1 MSCTNTLNKKK
12 IKQIKSFMKGGNLS
26 LCISMEVKIKQR
38 KHQPKILW
46 TGFPGEFQPILL
58 FLQLLHQSETFDSS
72 NRQ

>member
-1 MSCTNTLNKKK
+1 MSCTNTLKKKK
-12 IKQIKSFMKGGNLS
+12 IKQIKSFMKGGIL

-58 FLQLLHQSETFDSS
+58 FLQLSHQSETFDSS